1 MFGPFGIPE
10 TFTDQQV
17 RDALRGAADGA
28 KRVRDSAPCDEHKT
42 AIDQAADLLRGVA
55 DEIDQVRGTKF
66 SEEDL
71 DAMEVI
77 GGYPWA

>member
-10 TFTDQQV
+10 TFTDKQV
-17 RDALRGAADGA
+17 RDALKGAADDI
-28 KRVRDSAPCDEHKT
+28 KRVRDSAPCDEHRS

-55 DEIDQVRGTKF
+55 SEIDQVSGSKY